1 MELFGYKIEKK
12 STSFWWWQF
21 AWLMQSAYEE
31 KPMNFNTYYDMY
43 RINADIKSCIR
54 EIQNTVW
61 KSWFKIEQ
69 NEKDI
74 SNNPFIKAFFENTY
88 KNIHNNPDKI
98 IKIDTWAS
106 FNTIKKE
113 FVKHLQISWNL
124 FLLKKRN
131 AIWKISSVDIIA
143 TKDVSIMT
151 DVTMKV
157 LYYIVKKWGTVFQVN
172 PDNMFHFVSTYD
184 TKDQVYWISD
194 LSGIIYETYSD
205 NEAGISNYFAML
217 NNSVPAGLYIL
228 NEWVQEE
235 QAKKILQEVKKEVTG
250 SKNRNKS
257 IVSNAIKD
265 FKSMAQNNKDMD
277 FVNMRKYNSE
287 KICSAIWVPKS
298 ILSYTEDVNYS
309 NWEGQYNKYI
319 ENTIRPKEMELNTI
333 MTIIFSEIIPDVWF
347 ECIDNHIN
355 DKDTKSIVS
364 ERLVKNWFMTRNEAR
379 EYLSMEIINN
389 PLLDEITVW
398 NDVRLIEDLEFSIT
412 DSWLITPPNE
422 QSWNIPKKVWK

>member
-1 MELFGYKIEKK
+1 
-12 STSFWWWQF
+12 
-21 AWLMQSAYEE
+21 
-31 KPMNFNTYYDMY
+31 
-43 RINADIKSCIR
+43 
-54 EIQNTVW
+54 
-61 KSWFKIEQ
+61 
-69 NEKDI
+69 
-74 SNNPFIKAFFENTY
+74 
-88 KNIHNNPDKI
+88 
-98 IKIDTWAS
+98 
-106 FNTIKKE
+106 
-113 FVKHLQISWNL
+113 
-124 FLLKKRN
+124 
-131 AIWKISSVDIIA
+131 
-143 TKDVSIMT
+143 
-151 DVTMKV
+151 MKV

-309 NWEGQYNKYI
+309 NWEWQYNKYI
-319 ENTIRPKEMELNTI
+319 ENTIRPKEMELNSI